1 MVTKELDCKEY
12 LPSEKDE
19 SFEIIS
25 EKEKLW
31 RDKLVEAETGYLKA
45 ESNLK
50 IFDKI
55 ILLAKD
61 EVKKEADKNKPSMVD

>member
-1 MVTKELDCKEY
+1 MTRCGGETMRQE
-12 LPSEKDE
+12 EKDE

-31 RDKLVEAETGYLKA
+31 RDKLVEAETGYLTA

-50 IFDKI
+50 IFEQI
-55 ILLAKD
+55 IDLAKI
-61 EVKKEADKNKPSMVD
+61 EVAKEDKKNAR